1 MEISSSVNMGVSFS
15 LSLSPLFPLLYPH
28 PDAMREWKQGGEKE
42 CLIRSLCYMSLSN
55 ISYCHGFCGAFN
67 AWAPF
72 LFSHLCM
79 SKSYSCWLQKQSC
92 CRKKYTGLRW
102 SFLLMKLLPASF
114 QRTKVPWLVALE
126 NTPEA
131 PSQTA
136 PLTTVN
142 LKGSEALDSPVGGVM
157 INTTLHVFAQH
168 KPAGKTQV

>member
-1 MEISSSVNMGVSFS
+1 MLWENGN
-15 LSLSPLFPLLYPH
+15 
-28 PDAMREWKQGGEKE
+28 KGGKKE
-42 CLIRSLCYMSLSN
+42 CLIRSLCYVSLIN
-55 ISYCHGFCGAFN
+55 ISHGFCGAFN
-67 AWAPF
+67 ARAPF
-72 LFSHLCM
+72 LFSHLCT
-79 SKSYSCWLQKQSC
+79 SKSYSCWLQKQSW

-114 QRTKVPWLVALE
+114 QRIWVPWLVALG

-142 LKGSEALDSPVGGVM
+142 LKGSEALVSPVGGLM

-168 KPAGKTQV
+168 SPAGKTQV